1 MYRRAGHSL
10 IVPLDAGRRPAH
22 NGDMGIAKL
31 LVIPAADRWAEIGRL
46 LRAEPF
52 TLGSFGR
59 IRDLLRSLGVEKL

>member
-1 MYRRAGHSL
+1 MRLTGMACQ
-10 IVPLDAGRRPAH
+10 AH

-59 IRDLLRSLGVEKL
+59 IRDLLRSLGVHKL

>member
-1 MYRRAGHSL
+1 
-10 IVPLDAGRRPAH
+10 
-22 NGDMGIAKL
+22 MGIEKL
-31 LVIPAADRWAEIGRL
+31 LVIPKADRLTEIGRL

>member
-1 MYRRAGHSL
+1 MAWLLH
-10 IVPLDAGRRPAH
+10 LDAVLWRAH

-59 IRDLLRSLGVEKL
+59 IRDLLRSLGVHKL

>member
-1 MYRRAGHSL
+1 MACQ
-10 IVPLDAGRRPAH
+10 AH

-31 LVIPAADRWAEIGRL
+31 LVIPKADRLTEIGRL